1 MKLDMT
7 IDEIKSVSI
16 LQWMRSNSYGE
27 GTRKGRNYFFYS
39 PLRSERT
46 PSFCVNTTQNL
57 WCDFGSAN
65 NNGGNIINLVE
76 QLNPSW
82 SEHQV
87 LSFIE
92 QQVKD
97 FRLEFNEDYNA
108 RLKEEEE
115 KQRWIEGKRAEREEQ
130 LNQETVVEM
139 VIPLSHPVLRDYV
152 IQRQIDYSIAQRYC
166 QEVHYSLRGKHY
178 YAIAFMNVANG
189 MEARNKFNKRC
200 IGKKSISIVF
210 PLKTPQKRCCIFEG
224 FFDMLTYATIE
235 TWMPGTGISVGQPC
249 DYYVLNGVGEV
260 KLLLPYLKA
269 YDSIHC
275 YLDNDDA
282 GRTATKTVMK
292 AYPDAAVDESIRYKG
307 YNDLNDFL
315 VGTK

>member
-1 MKLDMT
+1 MT

-16 LQWMRSNSYGE
+16 LQWMRANNYGN
-27 GTRKGRNYFFYS
+27 GIRKGKNYFYCS

-46 PSFCVNTTQNL
+46 PSFSVNTVKNL
-57 WCDFGSAN
+57 WYDFGGTN

-76 QLNPSW
+76 QLNPTW

-87 LSFIE
+87 LSYLERQIRDLNL
-92 QQVKD
+92 D
-97 FRLEFNEDYNA
+97 FSEDYNA

-115 KQRWIEGKRAEREEQ
+115 KQRWLEGKRAEYEEL

-139 VIPLSHPVLRDYV
+139 VIPLSHPHLRDYV
-152 IQRQIDYSIAQRYC
+152 IQRRIDYNIAQRFC
-166 QEVHYSLRGKHY
+166 KEVHYSLRGKRY
-178 YAIAFMNVANG
+178 YAIAFLNVADG

-200 IGKKSISIVF
+200 IGKKSISVVYPIG
-210 PLKTPQKRCCIFEG
+210 TPQRRCCVFEG

-235 TWMPGTGISVGQPC
+235 TWMPEIGISIGMPC

-260 KLLLPYLKA
+260 KLLLPYMKR

-282 GRTATKTVMK
+282 GRTATKTIMT
-292 AYPDAAVDESIRYKG
+292 AYPYMAVDESHRYKR

-315 VGTK
+315 AGIK

>member
-1 MKLDMT
+1 MT

-16 LQWMRSNSYGE
+16 LQWMRSNNYGE
-27 GTRKGRNYFFYS
+27 GTRKGRNYFYCS

-46 PSFCVNTTQNL
+46 PSFCVNTAKNL

-65 NNGGNIINLVE
+65 KNGGNIINLVE

-87 LSFIE
+87 LSYIE
-92 QQVKD
+92 QQIRDLKLD
-97 FRLEFNEDYNA
+97 FSEDYNA
-108 RLKEEEE
+108 RLEQEEE
-115 KQRWIEGKRAEREEQ
+115 KQRWLEGKRAEREEQ

-139 VIPLSHPVLRDYV
+139 VVPLSHPYLRDYV
-152 IQRQIDYSIAQRYC
+152 IQRRIDYSIAQRFC
-166 QEVHYSLRGKHY
+166 KEVHYSLRGKRY

-189 MEARNKFNKRC
+189 MEARNKLNKRC
-200 IGKKSISIVF
+200 IGKKSISAVY
-210 PLKTPQKRCCIFEG
+210 PGGTPQKHCCIFEG
-224 FFDMLTYATIE
+224 FFDMLTYVTIE
-235 TWMPGTGISVGQPC
+235 TWMQGTGICIGQPC

-260 KLLLPYLKA
+260 KLLLPYLKE

-282 GRTATKTVMK
+282 GRTATKTIMK
-292 AYPDAAVDESIRYKG
+292 AYPDMAFDESCRYTG

-315 VGTK
+315 VGTGTK

>member
-1 MKLDMT
+1 MT

-16 LQWMRSNSYGE
+16 LEWMRENNYGE
-27 GTRKGRNYFFYS
+27 GTRIGRNYFFCS

-46 PSFCVNTTQNL
+46 PSFSVNTSKNL
-57 WCDFGSAN
+57 WCDFGSSN

-76 QLNPSW
+76 QLNPTW

-87 LSFIE
+87 LAYLERQI
-92 QQVKD
+92 KD
-97 FRLEFNEDYNA
+97 LNLAFNEDYNA
-108 RLKEEEE
+108 RLEEEEE
-115 KQRWIEGKRAEREEQ
+115 KKRWIEGKRAEREEQ

-139 VIPLSHPVLRDYV
+139 VIPLSHPYLRDYI
-152 IQRQIDYSIAQRYC
+152 IQRRIDYSIAQRFC
-166 QEVHYSLRGKHY
+166 KEVHYSLRGKRY

-189 MEARNKFNKRC
+189 MEARNKINKRC
-200 IGKKSISIVF
+200 IGKKSVSVIYPMGI
-210 PLKTPQKRCCIFEG
+210 PQKHCCIFEG

-235 TWMPGTGISVGQPC
+235 TWMPDTGISLGIPC

-260 KLLLPYLKA
+260 KQLLPYLKE

-282 GRTATKTVMK
+282 GKTATKTIMK
-292 AYPDAAVDESIRYKG
+292 TFPDMTIDESHRYKG
-307 YNDLNDFL
+307 YNDLNDFIA
-315 VGTK
+315 GTK